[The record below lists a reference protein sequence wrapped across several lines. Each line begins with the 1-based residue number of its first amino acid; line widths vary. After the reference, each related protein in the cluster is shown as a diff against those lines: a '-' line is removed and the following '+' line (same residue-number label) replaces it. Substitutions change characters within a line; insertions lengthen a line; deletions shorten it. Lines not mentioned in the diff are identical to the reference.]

1 VAEAVDP
8 GQYVPAAAGAI
19 GLPLAP
25 EDLGAVIG
33 AFAVLARVAVPL
45 MAFALPEDIV
55 AAAVFTPEDGCG
67 S

>member
-1 VAEAVDP
+1 MAEAVDP
-8 GQYVPAAAGAI
+8 TQYVPAAAATI

-25 EDLGAVIG
+25 EDLGEVIG
-33 AFAVLARVAVPL
+33 AFAVLARVAAPL
-45 MAFALPEDIV
+45 MAFALPEDTV